1 MNKELILKDILKLH
15 DFRDFKV
22 IAGKNGLNQIVNSIT
37 IIDSPNPFPWSKGGE
52 IVLSSGY
59 IFKSHYDEFSEI
71 LVKMQ
76 QSGIVALFIKVKR
89 FFDELP
95 KEIIELANEIDFP
108 IVEVPLEMAFIDVI
122 NPTLSKIVHMQS
134 EALRMSEE
142 IHKTFT
148 NLVINNDDTI
158 SIVNVLSDVLNE
170 DIFYYNLHFEESY
183 YSHRID
189 KIPDEIKNSSLK
201 EVLNKYHSYPI
212 GVNNEV
218 YGYIIYLKL
227 KEEDIKNDY
236 YNTLSHANTALVL
249 DFQKKISS
257 MQIENRHKNEFVQ
270 DIIMNNIKY
279 KEEVSKRAEIY
290 GWDFSESA
298 RLVVVVDIDNFKDQY
313 LKLENKNSNDD
324 LESVREQIMK
334 NATKIMKSY
343 FKDSVY
349 ATLSDSIVF
358 LLQPKG
364 NDLKAFNSHL
374 KKCCGEI
381 RLSTLQKYK
390 YSVTIGVGDLKEDIM
405 DMHKGYEEAQM
416 SIKIGRVLYK
426 KDSTVFYKEL
436 GIFKLL
442 YSIYENKD
450 VKEFCTSC
458 IGKIIEYD
466 ENHNSDL
473 LNTLTVILENDWN
486 LKVSADVLFIHYNTM
501 KYRYKKIASIINEDL
516 NQSDVRLNLSLA
528 LKIYQMNK

>member
-1 MNKELILKDILKLH
+1 
-15 DFRDFKV
+15 
-22 IAGKNGLNQIVNSIT
+22 
-37 IIDSPNPFPWSKGGE
+37 
-52 IVLSSGY
+52 
-59 IFKSHYDEFSEI
+59 
-71 LVKMQ
+71 
-76 QSGIVALFIKVKR
+76 
-89 FFDELP
+89 
-95 KEIIELANEIDFP
+95 
-108 IVEVPLEMAFIDVI
+108 
-122 NPTLSKIVHMQS
+122 
-134 EALRMSEE
+134 
-142 IHKTFT
+142 
-148 NLVINNDDTI
+148 
-158 SIVNVLSDVLNE
+158 
-170 DIFYYNLHFEESY
+170 
-183 YSHRID
+183 
-189 KIPDEIKNSSLK
+189 
-201 EVLNKYHSYPI
+201 
-212 GVNNEV
+212 
-218 YGYIIYLKL
+218 
-227 KEEDIKNDY
+227 
-236 YNTLSHANTALVL
+236 
-249 DFQKKISS
+249 
-257 MQIENRHKNEFVQ
+257 
-270 DIIMNNIKY
+270 MNNIKY

-290 GWDFSESA
+290 GWDFSESS